1 MFLLVFRKNY
11 IQFVDNI
18 LNMTSQ
24 EYYQQIE
31 YEED

>member
-1 MFLLVFRKNY
+1 MFLWVRKNY
-11 IQFVDNI
+11 IKYFDNI

-31 YEED
+31 YEEY